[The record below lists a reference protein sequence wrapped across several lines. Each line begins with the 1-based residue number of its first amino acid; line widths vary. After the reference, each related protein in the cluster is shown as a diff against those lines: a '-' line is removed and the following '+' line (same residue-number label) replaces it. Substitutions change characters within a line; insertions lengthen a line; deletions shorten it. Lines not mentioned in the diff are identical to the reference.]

1 MTAGMISQNNTPQF
15 MLPVLKRFDR
25 EIWYGECVNVI
36 AEELLSTAAI
46 IKRAHQEYQEVRT

>member
-1 MTAGMISQNNTPQF
+1 MTAGMISQNNIPQF

-36 AEELLSTAAI
+36 AEKLLSI